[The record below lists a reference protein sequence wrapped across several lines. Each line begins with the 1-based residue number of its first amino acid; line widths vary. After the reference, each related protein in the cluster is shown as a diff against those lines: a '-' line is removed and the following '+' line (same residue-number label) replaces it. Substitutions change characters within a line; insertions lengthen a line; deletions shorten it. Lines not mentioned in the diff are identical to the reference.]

1 MIWSKQELENLALG
15 GAEVTRE
22 RVMKHL
28 SAPENADIF
37 AAENFS
43 YLWGALGVAGA
54 KGLDAATCRKIWQ
67 ALCDNGA
74 ADAFDKGILGDYN
87 RALAAKYK
95 DNRMRAWQGLNNF
108 QAGVK
113 FRKSILEKLAR
124 RDEQLAAEAAPL
136 LFDYRKMGERL
147 NSHKLDAGL
156 KNYLEKVRGLSAS
169 CGISGD
175 AVRAVYEKIMILRTL
190 CDVAAYTPRGLDEDE
205 KDYLFR
211 YLREAVLDGFALRD
225 IGLDDMVLSKLM
237 AGSAAADASELE
249 REPLL
254 SRNAEI
260 EEFAAGFEE
269 TEGFFEEVAAQYVRA
284 DPGKAQ
290 ELTARCL
297 KLIEKGA
304 YPCGVVFALALL
316 ELRQAKSAVKI
327 LLALA
332 QKGRAIEMAS
342 FLHRLL
348 PQAKGAETLV
358 ADILR
363 VNLQRLPATAGFM
376 RDYVRRRTLLAVR
389 DFIENDCPQPGATLL
404 KYLAAEHRDWLVKNA
419 LKDYIALGNALIATD
434 KTQAKAIA
442 EQARGLGLNIYEAD
456 DCLFI
461 GTAEDNPLTAA
472 RRRLEKNVLGAT
484 TFDISAA
491 TGKMSGLEGAAYQF
505 YHNLKGAWRRRKENN
520 TAGQAAKE
528 EVIQTGGAAM
538 AYAGDGADV
547 AAASGVADVGVAD
560 TADMRADVGGL
571 VAGDEAD
578 VAAAGD
584 EAGADSM
591 AAAGAEQAGNPTV
604 KLPAFEEWNEGAAKT
619 VPFGQAPTITLA
631 EEKGFELPDEVLE
644 ISSQENYGGDL
655 MPETEPAASGEEPAG
670 YGEAAAVSGEEPA
683 VYGNDVGSQ
692 AGAAGETGDMIVGA
706 VAAEAGVVSLQ
717 AEAAAD
723 GAGEIAVQAEVSQE
737 AVSTAGSELM
747 GSEADKLPAFEEW
760 DSGAADSNAG
770 EHKNKININSILNIN
785 PKEVDKHFEKI
796 KQLTAAAVQQAK
808 NKVEHSGL
816 SHSPAVEKAKT
827 LLGRFL
833 KKK

>member
-156 KNYLEKVRGLSAS
+156 KNYLEEVRGLSAS

-304 YPCGVVFALALL
+304 HPCGVVFALALL

-332 QKGRAIEMAS
+332 QKGRAIEMAG

-348 PQAKGAETLV
+348 PQAKGAETLI

-389 DFIENDCPQPGATLL
+389 DFIENDCPQPGAALL

-419 LKDYIALGNALIATD
+419 LKDYIALGNALIAAD
-434 KTQAKAIA
+434 KTLATAIA

-505 YHNLKGAWRRRKENN
+505 YHNLKGAWRRRKESNA
-520 TAGQAAKE
+520 AGQAAKE
-528 EVIQTGGAAM
+528 EVIQTGSAAM
-538 AYAGDGADV
+538 AYAGDGSDV
-547 AAASGVADVGVAD
+547 AAGVGAVAD
-560 TADMRADVGGL
+560 TADTADMGADVGGL
-571 VAGDEAD
+571 V
-578 VAAAGD
+578 AGD

-591 AAAGAEQAGNPTV
+591 AAAGTEQAGNPTV
-604 KLPAFEEWNEGAAKT
+604 KLPAFEEWNEGAAET
-619 VPFGQAPTITLA
+619 VPLGQAPTITLA

-644 ISSQENYGGDL
+644 VSSQENYGGDL
-655 MPETEPAASGEEPAG
+655 MPETEPAT
-670 YGEAAAVSGEEPA
+670 YGEAAAA
-683 VYGNDVGSQ
+683 YGNDVGSQ
-692 AGAAGETGDMIVGA
+692 AEAAGETGDMIVGA
-706 VAAEAGVVSLQ
+706 VAAEAGAVSLQ

-760 DSGAADSNAG
+760 DSGAADSNAD

-796 KQLTAAAVQQAK
+796 RQLTAAAVQQAK

>member
-237 AGSAAADASELE
+237 GGSAAADASELE

-304 YPCGVVFALALL
+304 HPCGVVFALALL

-332 QKGRAIEMAS
+332 QKGRAIEMAG

-348 PQAKGAETLV
+348 PQAKGAETLI

-389 DFIENDCPQPGATLL
+389 DFIENDCPQPGAALL

-419 LKDYIALGNALIATD
+419 LKDYIALGNALIAAD
-434 KTQAKAIA
+434 KTLAKAIA

-456 DCLFI
+456 DGLFI

-520 TAGQAAKE
+520 TAGQATKE
-528 EVIQTGGAAM
+528 EVIQTGSAAM
-538 AYAGDGADV
+538 AYAGDGAD
-547 AAASGVADVGVAD
+547 AGVAD
-560 TADMRADVGGL
+560 TADMGADVGGL
-571 VAGDEAD
+571 VAGDGAD

-591 AAAGAEQAGNPTV
+591 AAAGVEQAGNPTV
-604 KLPAFEEWNEGAAKT
+604 KLPAFEEWNEGAAET
-619 VPFGQAPTITLA
+619 VPFRQAPTITLA

-644 ISSQENYGGDL
+644 VSSQENYGGDL
-655 MPETEPAASGEEPAG
+655 MPETEPAT
-670 YGEAAAVSGEEPA
+670 YGEAAAA
-683 VYGNDVGSQ
+683 YGNDVGSQ
-692 AGAAGETGDMIVGA
+692 AEAAGETGDMIVGA
-706 VAAEAGVVSLQ
+706 VAAEAGAVSLQ
-717 AEAAAD
+717 AEAAVD

-760 DSGAADSNAG
+760 DSGAADSNTG